1 MLRYW
6 LPVVVW
12 MGVIFFASTDL
23 LSSNRTS
30 RIIRPL
36 LKWLKPDLSEAALGK
51 TQFVIRKCAHVVEYA
66 VLAVLVWRA
75 RRVTLR
81 PGQPGWDV
89 REAVLTATWCGA
101 YAATDE
107 LHQYFVASRFG
118 TLEDVALDT
127 LGACAG
133 LLSVWWIGRW
143 LKRW

>member
-6 LPVVVW
+6 LPVVIW

-36 LKWLKPDLSEAALGK
+36 LKWLKPDLSEEALGK
-51 TQFVIRKCAHVVEYA
+51 AQFVIRKCAHVVEYA
-66 VLAVLVWRA
+66 VLAVLIWRA

-89 REAVLTATWCGA
+89 REAALTATWCCV

-133 LLSVWWIGRW
+133 LSSVWWIGRW